1 MLLEA
6 EISSWYTVYQCENV
20 IFPSCLHSTDCMS
33 CFTQLLFLLLMQ
45 LWWTEINSDFPKNEF
60 NIDGWLI
67 SSLTHMLV
75 RKLFQLYLALCLRR
89 TRMSSLYSPD
99 CAVRGGIGLPSLTL
113 QGPVK
118 QIAHWGPAL
127 EVGRLP
133 SFMHAC
139 SSDELVLNFDVP
151 PPPPTWCCGEIHSF
165 TQTCNKQAVK
175 ILMHRIGQKEFD
187 RHVAHLSSSSQV

>member
-1 MLLEA
+1 M
-6 EISSWYTVYQCENV
+6 
-20 IFPSCLHSTDCMS
+20 
-33 CFTQLLFLLLMQ
+33 
-45 LWWTEINSDFPKNEF
+45 
-60 NIDGWLI
+60 
-67 SSLTHMLV
+67 SSLHCLASPSSYSCYLCNCGGRRSIQIFQKMSLTSMGNSSLIKSLAHMLV

-89 TRMSSLYSPD
+89 TRMSSLYFSD

-139 SSDELVLNFDVP
+139 SSDELVLNFDVS
-151 PPPPTWCCGEIHSF
+151 PPPPTCWCCGEMHRF
-165 TQTCNKQAVK
+165 TQRLVISRQ
-175 ILMHRIGQKEFD
+175 
-187 RHVAHLSSSSQV
+187 

>member
-6 EISSWYTVYQCENV
+6 ENSSWYTVYQCENV
-20 IFPSCLHSTDCMS
+20 IFPSCVHSTDCMS
-33 CFTQLLFLLLMQ
+33 CFTQLLFLLFMQ

-75 RKLFQLYLALCLRR
+75 RKLFQLYLPLCLRR

-99 CAVRGGIGLPSLTL
+99 CAVRGGIGWPSLTL

-151 PPPPTWCCGEIHSF
+151 PPPPTWCCGEIHRF

-175 ILMHRIGQKEFD
+175 ILMTRIWQKEFD